1 MPRVDLA
8 FPHHLTVF
16 PPQIRPRFT
25 VFATDPTNPVTEL
38 PDDRRLPDVRDP
50 SRHRTSAKHRTT
62 GTPTTER
69 FYRISGLHRTSD
81 PSRPTGR
88 PVTSG
93 RPTFPDTAELVQFPP
108 FRYNPPSA
116 TTTYIPQPP
125 SFSSSEF
132 EKCVSLCIGYLS
144 CGFTVSLDV

>member
-1 MPRVDLA
+1 MICSFSKILLTLFHGFAVPRVDLA

-25 VFATDPTNPVTEL
+25 VFATDPTNQVLNL
-38 PDDRRLPDVRDP
+38 PDDRRLPDVRNL

-81 PSRPTGR
+81 PSRQTGR
-88 PVTSG
+88 PVTAG
-93 RPTFPDTAELVQFPP
+93 RPTKPETVDSVQSHLPLQP
-108 FRYNPPSA
+108 TFRNYHLPSA
-116 TTTYIPQPP
+116 TTIIFQ
-125 SFSSSEF
+125 
-132 EKCVSLCIGYLS
+132 L
-144 CGFTVSLDV
+144 

>member
-8 FPHHLTVF
+8 FPHNLTIF

-25 VFATDPTNPVTEL
+25 VFATDPTNPVLNL

-81 PSRPTGR
+81 PPRPTGR

-93 RPTFPDTAELVQFPP
+93 RPTNPDEPDLFSVV
-108 FRYNPPSA
+108 PPSA
-116 TTTYIPQPP
+116 TTYLSSHLPQPP
-125 SFSSSEF
+125 SLTHSEF
-132 EKCVSLCIGYLS
+132 GKCVSLCLGYMS